1 MSNKIWA
8 ITFIAV
14 ILMVLSAF
22 TWAWAQEAPEP
33 SDWVKISA
41 KPEIIPADGVSTSTI
56 RVIVTWPNETELSG
70 EPAANQTLTMWTDC
84 GLLFEATN
92 ESNTGRSIN
101 VTTDDNGTATALL
114 SGNETCNATVA
125 VKCLSGG
132 WNSTQVSFVAP
143 ELSPSPGEGGTISG
157 NGGAGGTTTPTL
169 TPPAPSNV
177 TNVTNVSPEATPPAQ
192 TATPTTTIA
201 PAHTPT
207 HTPVAAS
214 PPSETA
220 TATPT
225 APVTTPAVPGFEVAF
240 TVVCLLVVIVI
251 AYLRRR

>member
-8 ITFIAV
+8 ITFITV
-14 ILMVLSAF
+14 ILIALSAF
-22 TWAWAQEAPEP
+22 TWVYAQETPEP

-41 KPEIIPADGVSTSTI
+41 KPAIIPADGVSTSTI
-56 RVIVTWPNETELSG
+56 QVMVTWPNETELSG
-70 EPAANQTLTMWTDC
+70 EPAANQTLTIWTTC

-92 ESNTGRSIN
+92 ENNTGRSIN

-125 VKCLSGG
+125 VECLSGG

-143 ELSPSPGEGGTISG
+143 ELSPSPGEGGAVSG
-157 NGGAGGTTTPTL
+157 DGGTGGTTTPTL
-169 TPPAPSNV
+169 TPPTPSNV
-177 TNVTNVSPEATPPAQ
+177 TNVTNVSPEATP
-192 TATPTTTIA
+192 TPTIA

-220 TATPT
+220 TATATPT
-225 APVTTPAVPGFEVAF
+225 SPVTTPAIPGFGVAF

>member
-8 ITFIAV
+8 IISITV

-22 TWAWAQEAPEP
+22 TWAWAQEVPEP

-41 KPEIIPADGVSTSTI
+41 KPAIIPADGVSTSTI
-56 RVIVTWPNETELSG
+56 RVMVTWPNETGLSG
-70 EPAANQTLTMWTDC
+70 EPAANQTLTIWTTC

-92 ESNTGRSIN
+92 ENNTSRSIN

-125 VKCLSGG
+125 VECLSGG

-143 ELSPSPGEGGTISG
+143 ELSPSPGEGGAVSG
-157 NGGAGGTTTPTL
+157 NGGTGGTTTPTL
-169 TPPAPSNV
+169 TPPTPSNVTNV
-177 TNVTNVSPEATPPAQ
+177 TNVTNVSPEATPAP
-192 TATPTTTIA
+192 TIA

-207 HTPVAAS
+207 PTPVAAS

-240 TVVCLLVVIVI
+240 TIVCLLVVIVI

>member
-1 MSNKIWA
+1 
-8 ITFIAV
+8 
-14 ILMVLSAF
+14 
-22 TWAWAQEAPEP
+22 
-33 SDWVKISA
+33 VKISA

-143 ELSPSPGEGGTISG
+143 ASSYSYPYTGSSITAIRNCYCYSHSSCYNTCSTRIRGCVHCRVSVSG
-157 NGGAGGTTTPTL
+157 NRNRLSA
-169 TPPAPSNV
+169 
-177 TNVTNVSPEATPPAQ
+177 EK
-192 TATPTTTIA
+192 I
-201 PAHTPT
+201 
-207 HTPVAAS
+207 
-214 PPSETA
+214 EYR
-220 TATPT
+220 
-225 APVTTPAVPGFEVAF
+225 
-240 TVVCLLVVIVI
+240 I
-251 AYLRRR
+251 

>member
-8 ITFIAV
+8 IISITV

-22 TWAWAQEAPEP
+22 TWACAQEAPKP

-41 KPEIIPADGVSTSTI
+41 KPAIIPADGVSTSTI
-56 RVIVTWPNETELSG
+56 QVMVTWPNETELSG
-70 EPAANQTLTMWTDC
+70 EPAANQTLTIWTTC

-125 VKCLSGG
+125 VECLSGG

-143 ELSPSPGEGGTISG
+143 ELSPSPGEGGAVSG
-157 NGGAGGTTTPTL
+157 DGGTGGTTTPTL
-169 TPPAPSNV
+169 TPPVPSNVTNV
-177 TNVTNVSPEATPPAQ
+177 TNVTNVSPEATPAP
-192 TATPTTTIA
+192 TIA

>member
-41 KPEIIPADGVSTSTI
+41 KPAIIPADGVSTSTI
-56 RVIVTWPNETELSG
+56 RVMVTWPNETELSG
-70 EPAANQTLTMWTDC
+70 EPAANQTLTIWTTC

-92 ESNTGRSIN
+92 ENNTGRSIN

-125 VKCLSGG
+125 VECLSGG

-143 ELSPSPGEGGTISG
+143 ELSPSPGEGGAVSG
-157 NGGAGGTTTPTL
+157 NGGTGGTTTPTL
-169 TPPAPSNV
+169 TPPVPSNVTNV
-177 TNVTNVSPEATPPAQ
+177 TNVTNVSPEATPAP
-192 TATPTTTIA
+192 TIA

-240 TVVCLLVVIVI
+240 TVVCLLAVFVI

>member
-8 ITFIAV
+8 IISITV
-14 ILMVLSAF
+14 ILIALSAF

-41 KPEIIPADGVSTSTI
+41 KPAIIPADGVSTSTI
-56 RVIVTWPNETELSG
+56 RVMVTWPNETELSG
-70 EPAANQTLTMWTDC
+70 EPAANQTLTIWTTC

-92 ESNTGRSIN
+92 ENNTGRSIN

-125 VKCLSGG
+125 VECLSGG

-143 ELSPSPGEGGTISG
+143 ELSPSPGEGGAVSG
-157 NGGAGGTTTPTL
+157 NGGTGGTTTPTL
-169 TPPAPSNV
+169 TPPVPSNVTNV
-177 TNVTNVSPEATPPAQ
+177 TNVTNVSPEATPAP
-192 TATPTTTIA
+192 TIA

-220 TATPT
+220 TATAT
-225 APVTTPAVPGFEVAF
+225 SPVTTPAIPGFGVAF